1 MALVL
6 RTLTLKEISIFSD
19 AQLVL
24 FLVTV
29 IFLDNGF
36 VKDSPKI
43 ISSYLNEKVELSDS
57 VEKIQQ
63 YHTADEKTKG
73 FQLKFFVLG
82 R

>member
-24 FLVTV
+24 FLVTA

-36 VKDSPKI
+36 VKDRPKI

-63 YHTADEKTKG
+63 YILQMKK
-73 FQLKFFVLG
+73 LKVFNLNFLF
-82 R
+82 

>member
-1 MALVL
+1 VALVL

-24 FLVTV
+24 FLVTA

>member
-24 FLVTV
+24 FLVTA

>member
-24 FLVTV
+24 FLVTA

-36 VKDSPKI
+36 VKDRPKI
-43 ISSYLNEKVELSDS
+43 ISSYFNEKVELSDS

-63 YHTADEKTKG
+63 YILQMKK
-73 FQLKFFVLG
+73 LKVFNLNFLF
-82 R
+82 

>member
-24 FLVTV
+24 FLVTA

-43 ISSYLNEKVELSDS
+43 VSSYLNEKVELSDS

>member
-1 MALVL
+1 VALVL

-24 FLVTV
+24 FLVTA

-36 VKDSPKI
+36 VKDRPKI

>member
-6 RTLTLKEISIFSD
+6 RTLTLKAISIFSD

-24 FLVTV
+24 FLVTA

>member
-1 MALVL
+1 VALVL
-6 RTLTLKEISIFSD
+6 RTLTLKEISIFLD

-24 FLVTV
+24 FLVTA